1 MDSFDKHILQLL
13 QQNNRLTTEKIGEL
27 VGLSATACQRRI
39 KKLRDSG
46 IIHKEVAVLDSVQ
59 LGNYVTVI
67 VEVTMKQGGSKVMDQ
82 FRQQMQNHSNVQQ
95 CYYVT
100 GEHDFVLIITCASM
114 LEYDQLT
121 RQLFLDNTNIHK
133 FRTTVAMENVK
144 LGLEVPIKEVLKD
157 IH

>member
-1 MDSFDKHILQLL
+1 MDTFDKHILKLL
-13 QQNNRLTTEKIGEL
+13 QQNNRLSTEKIGEL

-39 KKLRDSG
+39 KKLRESG
-46 IIHKEVAVLDSVQ
+46 VIHKEVAVLDGVK

-82 FRQQMQNHSNVQQ
+82 FRQQMQNHANVQQ

-100 GEHDFVLIITCASM
+100 GEHDFVLIITCANM

-144 LGLEVPIKEVLKD
+144 IGFEIPIRES
-157 IH
+157 